1 MLLQYV
7 PTLLQNVL
15 ALGCTEYDM
24 AAIFWASAAI
34 FFWTSAGPP
43 LEHDLLAERDEIVFY
58 HNSTEQHVQQW
69 L

>member
-1 MLLQYV
+1 
-7 PTLLQNVL
+7 
-15 ALGCTEYDM
+15 M

-58 HNSTEQHVQQW
+58 RNSTEQHVQQW